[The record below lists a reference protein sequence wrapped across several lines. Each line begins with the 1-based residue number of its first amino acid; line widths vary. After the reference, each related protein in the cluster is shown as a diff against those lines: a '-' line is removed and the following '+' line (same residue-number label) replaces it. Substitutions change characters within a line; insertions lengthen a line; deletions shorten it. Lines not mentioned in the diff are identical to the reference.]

1 MVKGKTILKW
11 LVTTVWI
18 AVGAGVIVLLVA
30 AIQKEDQQKCSGI
43 TVTIKGV
50 SNNFFVD
57 KDDILKALNDYIEG
71 SPVGQPLHS
80 FNLVALETELQ
91 KNIWVKKIQL
101 FFDSNNRLQV
111 NVLEREPVARVFT
124 NTGTTFYIDSS
135 LAMLPLSEKF
145 SARLPVFTNFPSDKA
160 VLTKADSVLL
170 KNIFIISTAIQKDPF
185 RMAMIEQVDI
195 TAQRNFEFLPKIGN
209 TTILFGDATKVE
221 EKFSKL
227 LLFYKNVM
235 TKCGWNYYSVVNVQY
250 ANQVVAKRKGA
261 EDKTADSL
269 RTLQLMQLI
278 AYTAEQQA
286 NDSMQMFAT
295 DNEQNS
301 TDINLIQQ
309 SMQRDDNAGFST
321 ASETTNLR
329 GIPVISKNANT
340 NLVPMKN
347 PFVAEKNTG
356 LQNQE
361 SKSLKPIPE
370 KKTVLLQPN
379 KSPVMVKTA
388 IKKTVKPVAAKNDK
402 NDY

>member
-195 TAQRNFEFLPKIGN
+195 TAQRNFEFLPKIGS

-309 SMQRDDNAGFST
+309 SMQRDDNSGFST

>member
-195 TAQRNFEFLPKIGN
+195 TAQRNFEFLPKIGS

>member
-1 MVKGKTILKW
+1 M
-11 LVTTVWI
+11 
-18 AVGAGVIVLLVA
+18 
-30 AIQKEDQQKCSGI
+30 
-43 TVTIKGV
+43 
-50 SNNFFVD
+50 
-57 KDDILKALNDYIEG
+57 
-71 SPVGQPLHS
+71 
-80 FNLVALETELQ
+80 
-91 KNIWVKKIQL
+91 
-101 FFDSNNRLQV
+101 
-111 NVLEREPVARVFT
+111 
-124 NTGTTFYIDSS
+124 
-135 LAMLPLSEKF
+135 
-145 SARLPVFTNFPSDKA
+145 
-160 VLTKADSVLL
+160 
-170 KNIFIISTAIQKDPF
+170 
-185 RMAMIEQVDI
+185 
-195 TAQRNFEFLPKIGN
+195 
-209 TTILFGDATKVE
+209 
-221 EKFSKL
+221 
-227 LLFYKNVM
+227 
-235 TKCGWNYYSVVNVQY
+235 
-250 ANQVVAKRKGA
+250 AKRKGA

>member
-195 TAQRNFEFLPKIGN
+195 TAQRNFEFLPKIGS

-309 SMQRDDNAGFST
+309 SMQRDDNSGFST

-388 IKKTVKPVAAKNDK
+388 IKKTVKPVAAKND
-402 NDY
+402 Y